1 LFGWIHW
8 SIVSVVLRPLEGLLA
23 IGPWEQLVDVAVRM
37 TVDDPGQDVGEI
49 GKRIDVFELAGL
61 GQGGDD
67 RPVFGS
73 AVGPGKERVLAIE
86 LDATD

>member
-1 LFGWIHW
+1 
-8 SIVSVVLRPLEGLLA
+8 
-23 IGPWEQLVDVAVRM
+23 M